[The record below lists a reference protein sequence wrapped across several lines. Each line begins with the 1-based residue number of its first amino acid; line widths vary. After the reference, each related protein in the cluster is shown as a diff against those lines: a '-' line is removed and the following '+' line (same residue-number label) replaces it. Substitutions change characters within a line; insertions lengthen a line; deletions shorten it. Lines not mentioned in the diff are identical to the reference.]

1 MDNIGAEE
9 GHIAVQ
15 PKYEV
20 TLPMREQIIWPQ
32 KCSLCT
38 TAHHSSTITVQDTF
52 ESANYAV
59 ARKKTTL
66 KFKNVPICEDCKKKT
81 SFSIG
86 QAIMIVLGLV
96 LGGAVF
102 MSVVLIDDAY
112 FCGACLGG
120 IGVILLFFLLATFAM
135 RHKVEAQP
143 VTLKVETDGET
154 LGNKRPVKMV
164 FKFRNSKYME
174 EFAALNTDQEMPD
187 LRW

>member
-1 MDNIGAEE
+1 MDTGNTGE
-9 GHIAVQ
+9 GHIAVE

-20 TLPMREQIIWPQ
+20 TLPMKEQIIWPQ

-38 TAHHSSTITVQDTF
+38 TVHHSSAITVQDTF

-66 KFKNVPICEDCKKKT
+66 SFKNVPICDDCKKKT

-86 QAIMIVLGLV
+86 QAIMMVVGVV

-112 FCGACLGG
+112 FCGACLGS

-135 RHKVEAQP
+135 RHKVESDP
-143 VTLKVETDGET
+143 VSLKIVTEGGE
-154 LGNKRPVKMV
+154 LGKKRPVKMT
-164 FKFRNSKYME
+164 FKFRNSRYCE
-174 EFAALNTDQEMPD
+174 EFTTLNTVQEEQN
-187 LRW
+187 LGW

>member
-1 MDNIGAEE
+1 MDTGNIGE

-15 PKYEV
+15 PKYVV
-20 TLPMREQIIWPQ
+20 TLPMREQVQWPQ

-38 TAHHSSTITVQDTF
+38 TMHHSSNLTVQDTF

-59 ARKKTTL
+59 ARKKTTIS
-66 KFKNVPICEDCKKKT
+66 FKNVPICDGCKKRT
-81 SFSIG
+81 GFSIG
-86 QAIMIVLGLV
+86 QAIMIVLGIV

-120 IGVILLFFLLATFAM
+120 IGVILLFSLLATFAM

-143 VTLKVETDGET
+143 VTLKIETDGEA
-154 LGNKRPVKMV
+154 LGNKRPVKMI

-174 EFAALNTDQEMPD
+174 EFATLNTEQEMPD